1 MFMKITELKEKF
13 DLQNQFQVL
22 IDSYKQ
28 VEYAWNNEFDAMQLQ
43 NSKFNLVLLAG
54 MGGSAISGDLITDYL
69 ADELHIPFIVN
80 RSYSLPDFVNEN
92 SLVIISSY
100 SGNTEE
106 TLSVFE
112 EALKRKCK
120 IAAITSGGQVKK
132 ICDEKKLCCINI
144 PAGYQP
150 RYALGLSFFSLL
162 KLLQQVGII
171 ENQDNIVNQ
180 IISLWKKKGEEYSI
194 EENIALSL
202 ASELTGF
209 LPIIYSDDQFT
220 SAAGYRFKCQLN
232 ENSKLFAFSNVIPE
246 MNHNEII
253 GWETFE
259 EKKMFTKVITISDP
273 EFHPQIKKRFMI
285 TSQLAKH
292 SGVDIINIESKEKNR
307 KVRLFDLIFLCDWI
321 SYYLALL
328 RNHDPSEIDYIDEL
342 KNRLT

>member
-1 MFMKITELKEKF
+1 MKISELKEKF

-22 IDSYKQ
+22 TDSYKQ
-28 VEYAWNNEFDAMQLQ
+28 VEYAWNNEFDLMHLQ
-43 NSKFNLVLLAG
+43 DSKYNLVLLAG
-54 MGGSAISGDLITDYL
+54 MGGSAISGDLIPDYL
-69 ADELHIPFIVN
+69 ADELGIPFIVS
-80 RSYSLPDFVNEN
+80 RTYSLPNFVDEN

-144 PAGYQP
+144 PSGYQP

-162 KLLQQVGII
+162 KLLQRVGIV
-171 ENQDNIVNQ
+171 ENQDSIVMQ
-180 IISLWKKKGEEYSI
+180 INSLWKKKGEEYSI
-194 EENIALSL
+194 EENRALSL
-202 ASELTGF
+202 ALELTGF
-209 LPIIYSDDQFT
+209 LPIIYSAAQFT

-232 ENSKLFAFSNVIPE
+232 ENSKLLAFSNVIPE

-259 EKKMFTKVITISDP
+259 ENKLFTKVITISDP
-273 EFHPQIKKRFMI
+273 DYHPQIKKRFKI
-285 TSQLAKH
+285 TSELAKQ
-292 SGVDIINIESKEKNR
+292 SGVEVINIESKGKNR
-307 KVRLFDLIFLCDWI
+307 KVRLFDLIYLCDWI

-328 RNHDPSEIDYIDEL
+328 RNHDPSEIAYIEEL

>member
-1 MFMKITELKEKF
+1 MKITELKEKF

-22 IDSYKQ
+22 VDSYKQ
-28 VEYAWNNEFDAMQLQ
+28 IEFAWENKFDSMQLQ
-43 NSKFNLVLLAG
+43 DSKYNLVLLAG
-54 MGGSAISGDLITDYL
+54 MGGSAISGDLITNYL
-69 ADELHIPFIVN
+69 ANELKIPFIVN
-80 RSYSLPDFVNEN
+80 RSYSLPDFVNKN

-144 PAGYQP
+144 PIGYQP

-162 KLLQQVGII
+162 KLLQQLGII
-171 ENQDNIVNQ
+171 KNQDSTVNQ
-180 IISLWKKKGEEYSI
+180 ISSLWKKKGEEYSI
-194 EENIALSL
+194 EENRALSL
-202 ASELTGF
+202 ALELTGF
-209 LPIIYSDDQFT
+209 LPIIYSAAHLT
-220 SAAGYRFKCQLN
+220 SAVGYRFKCQLN
-232 ENSKLFAFSNVIPE
+232 ENSKLHAFSNVIPE

-259 EKKMFTKVITISDP
+259 EKKLFTKVISISDP
-273 EFHPQIKKRFMI
+273 DYHPQIKKRFKI
-285 TSQLAKH
+285 TSEIAKQ
-292 SGVDIINIESKEKNR
+292 SGVEIINIESKEKNR
-307 KVRLFDLIFLCDWI
+307 KVRLFDLIYLCDWI

-328 RNHDPSEIDYIDEL
+328 RNHDPSEIAYIDEL

>member
-1 MFMKITELKEKF
+1 MKITELKEKF

-22 IDSYKQ
+22 VDSYKQ
-28 VEYAWNNEFDAMQLQ
+28 IEFAWENKFDLMQLQ
-43 NSKFNLVLLAG
+43 DSKYNLVVLVG
-54 MGGSAISGDLITDYL
+54 MGGSAISGDLITNYL
-69 ADELHIPFIVN
+69 ANELKIPFIVN

-144 PAGYQP
+144 PIGYQP

-162 KLLQQVGII
+162 KLLQQLGII
-171 ENQDNIVNQ
+171 KNQDSTVNQ
-180 IISLWKKKGEEYSI
+180 ISSLWKKKGEEYSI
-194 EENIALSL
+194 EENRALSL
-202 ASELTGF
+202 ALELTGF
-209 LPIIYSDDQFT
+209 LPIIYSAACLT
-220 SAAGYRFKCQLN
+220 SAVGYRFKCQLN
-232 ENSKLFAFSNVIPE
+232 ENSKLHAFSNIIPE

-259 EKKMFTKVITISDP
+259 EKKLFTKLITISDP
-273 EFHPQIKKRFMI
+273 DYHPQIKKRFKI
-285 TSQLAKH
+285 TSELAKK
-292 SGVDIINIESKEKNR
+292 SGVE
-307 KVRLFDLIFLCDWI
+307 
-321 SYYLALL
+321 
-328 RNHDPSEIDYIDEL
+328 
-342 KNRLT
+342 

>member
-1 MFMKITELKEKF
+1 MKINELKEKF

-22 IDSYKQ
+22 ADSYKQ
-28 VEYAWNNEFDAMQLQ
+28 IEYAWNNEFDSMQLQ
-43 NSKFNLVLLAG
+43 DSKYNLVLLAG
-54 MGGSAISGDLITDYL
+54 MGGSAISGDLIPDYL
-69 ADELHIPFIVN
+69 DDELRIPFIVN
-80 RSYSLPDFVNEN
+80 RNYSLPEFVDEN

-144 PAGYQP
+144 PPGYQP

-162 KLLQQVGII
+162 KLLQQAGII
-171 ENQDNIVNQ
+171 ENQDSIVKQ
-180 IISLWKKKGEEYSI
+180 IISLWKKRAEEYSI
-194 EENIALSL
+194 EENRALSF

-209 LPIIYSDDQFT
+209 LPIIYSAAQFT

-232 ENSKLFAFSNVIPE
+232 ENSKLHAFSNVIPE

-259 EKKMFTKVITISDP
+259 EKKLFTKVITISDP
-273 EFHPQIKKRFMI
+273 DYHPQIKKRFKI
-285 TSQLAKH
+285 TSQLAKQ
-292 SGVDIINIESKEKNR
+292 SGVEIINIESKEKNR
-307 KVRLFDLIFLCDWI
+307 KVRLFDLIYLCDWI

-328 RNHDPSEIDYIDEL
+328 RNHDPSEIAYIDEL
-342 KNRLT
+342 KNWLT

>member
-1 MFMKITELKEKF
+1 MNITELKDKF
-13 DLQNQFQVL
+13 DPQNQFQVL
-22 IDSYKQ
+22 ADSYKQ
-28 VEYAWNNEFDAMQLQ
+28 VEYAWSNQFKLMDLQ
-43 NSKFNLVLLAG
+43 DSKYNLVLLAG
-54 MGGSAISGDLITDYL
+54 MGGSAISGDLIPDYL
-69 ADELHIPFIVN
+69 NGELRIPFIVN
-80 RSYSLPDFVNEN
+80 RSYLLPEFVDEN

-106 TLSVFE
+106 TLSVFK

-120 IAAITSGGQVKK
+120 IAAITSGGEVKK
-132 ICDEKKLCCINI
+132 ICNEKKICCINI
-144 PAGYQP
+144 PSGYQP
-150 RYALGLSFFSLL
+150 RYALGLSFFSQL

-194 EENIALSL
+194 EENKALSL

-209 LPIIYSDDQFT
+209 LPIIYSDEKYT
-220 SAAGYRFKCQLN
+220 SAVGYRFKCQLN
-232 ENSKLFAFSNVIPE
+232 ENSKLLAFSNVIPE

-259 EKKMFTKVITISDP
+259 EKKMFTRVITISDP
-273 EFHPQIKKRFMI
+273 EFHPQIKKRFEI
-285 TSQLAKH
+285 TSQLAKQ
-292 SGVDIINIESKEKNR
+292 SGVEIINIESKEKNR

>member
-1 MFMKITELKEKF
+1 MRMKIYELIETF

-22 IDSYKQ
+22 VDSYKQ
-28 VEYAWNNEFDAMQLQ
+28 IEYAWDNEFDLLHMQD
-43 NSKFNLVLLAG
+43 SKYNLVVIAG
-54 MGGSAISGDLITDYL
+54 MGGSAIIGDLIPDFL
-69 ADELHIPFIVN
+69 VDELRIPFIVN
-80 RSYSLPDFVNEN
+80 RSYSLPDFMDEN

-106 TLSVFE
+106 TISVFE
-112 EALKRKCK
+112 ESLKRKCK

-132 ICDEKKLCCINI
+132 ICDKKSLCCINI

-162 KLLQQVGII
+162 KLFQQLGII
-171 ENQDNIVNQ
+171 KNQDNIVKQ
-180 IISLWKKKGEEYSI
+180 ISSLWKKKGEEYSI
-194 EENIALSL
+194 EENRALSI

-209 LPIIYSDDQFT
+209 LPIIYSAAQLT

-232 ENSKLFAFSNVIPE
+232 ENSKLHAFSNVIPE

-259 EKKMFTKVITISDP
+259 EKKLFTKVITLSDSDY
-273 EFHPQIKKRFMI
+273 HPQIKKRFKI
-285 TSQLAKH
+285 TSELAKQ
-292 SGVDIINIESKEKNR
+292 SGVEIINIESKEKNR
-307 KVRLFDLIFLCDWI
+307 KVRLFDLIYLCDWI

-328 RNHDPSEIDYIDEL
+328 RNHDPSEISYIDEL

>member
-1 MFMKITELKEKF
+1 MKINDLKEKF

-22 IDSYKQ
+22 VDSYKQ
-28 VEYAWNNEFDAMQLQ
+28 VEYAWNNEFDLKQLQ
-43 NSKFNLVLLAG
+43 DSKYNLVLLAG
-54 MGGSAISGDLITDYL
+54 MGGSAISGDLIPDYL
-69 ADELHIPFIVN
+69 DDELLIPFIVN
-80 RSYSLPDFVNEN
+80 RNYSLPEFVDEN

-112 EALKRKCK
+112 EALIRKCK
-120 IAAITSGGQVKK
+120 IAAITSGRKVKK

-144 PAGYQP
+144 PSSYQP

-162 KLLQQVGII
+162 KFLQQVGII
-171 ENQDNIVNQ
+171 ENQDSIVNQ
-180 IISLWKKKGEEYSI
+180 IISLWKKRGGEYST
-194 EENIALSL
+194 EENKALSL
-202 ASELTGF
+202 SLELTGF
-209 LPIIYSDDQFT
+209 LPIIYSAAQHT

-232 ENSKLFAFSNVIPE
+232 ENSKLHAFSNVIPE

-259 EKKMFTKVITISDP
+259 EKKLFTKVITISDP
-273 EFHPQIKKRFMI
+273 DYHPQIKKRFKI
-285 TSQLAKH
+285 TSKIAKQ
-292 SGVDIINIESKEKNR
+292 SGVEIINIESKEKNR

-328 RNHDPSEIDYIDEL
+328 RNQDPSEIAYIDEL